1 MRASEIEI
9 HFGTLRHLP
18 QRIQVVKE
26 TIEKEPKCATTV
38 TIFYKGSS
46 G

>member
-1 MRASEIEI
+1 MRASGIEI
-9 HFGTLRHLP
+9 YFGTLRHLP

-26 TIEKEPKCATTV
+26 TLEKESKCATTV
-38 TIFYKGSS
+38 TIFYKDSS